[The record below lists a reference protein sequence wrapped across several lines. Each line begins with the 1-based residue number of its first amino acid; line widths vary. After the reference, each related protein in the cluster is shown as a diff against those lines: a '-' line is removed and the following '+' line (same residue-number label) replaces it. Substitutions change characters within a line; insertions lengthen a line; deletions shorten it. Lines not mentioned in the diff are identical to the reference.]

1 MQHLM
6 VGMDKQT
13 SSRITILGFVMTSVI
28 VMYHC
33 GATGVVPLN
42 ILDEKMSG
50 GCGHFLGLS
59 ESVKLC

>member
-1 MQHLM
+1 
-6 VGMDKQT
+6 MDKQT

-50 GCGHFLGLS
+50 EFFPVNSGRQQEAGYLILNF
-59 ESVKLC
+59 V

>member
-1 MQHLM
+1 
-6 VGMDKQT
+6 MDKQT